1 MRKSVILNI
10 AVATIALASATF
22 FYAQYQTSQHL
33 ISLHHQA
40 TETGLIANPS
50 WQPPT
55 TLPAPVLRYFNFT
68 FPDKIPRA
76 AVIKVEMSGEFRR
89 PQQDTFS
96 FTTAR
101 QTLTPATP
109 AMVFEARTPV
119 FSNIWALAYDAYL
132 NGQMEMKAKI
142 LSALTIMEQ
151 PATPELDRI
160 SLRRWLLEAPL
171 YPQALLPSRYVRWEA
186 IDNNHARVI
195 ARYKG
200 LTTSLIADIDAQ
212 GKLKS
217 LRAENDGD
225 LTTPYHGSGEYA
237 ARSDYRMINGMMIP
251 HKFSIARHAK
261 GTDYPFWHGEINDYQ
276 ISYYP

>member
-1 MRKSVILNI
+1 MRKSAILGI
-10 AVATIALASATF
+10 AGTSIILASGAF

-33 ISLHHQA
+33 SNLHQQA
-40 TETGLIANPS
+40 THAGLTASPS
-50 WQPPT
+50 WQRQST
-55 TLPAPVLRYFNFT
+55 VPAPVLRYFDFT
-68 FPDKIPRA
+68 FPDNIPQA
-76 AVIKVEMSGEFRR
+76 AVIKVKMSGDFRR
-89 PQQDTFS
+89 PQHDTFS
-96 FTTAR
+96 PTTAK
-101 QTLTPATP
+101 QTLAPAIP

-132 NGQMEMKAKI
+132 SGQMEMKAKI

-151 PATPELDRI
+151 PATPELNQI

-171 YPQALLPSRYVRWEA
+171 YPQALLPSRYIRWEA
-186 IDNNHARVI
+186 IDDNHARVI
-195 ARYKG
+195 AQYKG
-200 LTTSLIADIDAQ
+200 LTTSLIADIDDQ

-217 LRAENDGD
+217 LRAEHDGD

-237 ARSDYRMINGMMIP
+237 ARSDYRKINGMMIP